1 MANERNALKAG
12 IFIVAAVVLAIG
24 VIVGIQGLEKFTR
37 PTVMR
42 SVQFEL
48 RDDLGG
54 LRVGDDVRVG
64 GFKVGVVRQ
73 IELMSDP
80 NRPAQEP
87 KIVVMFSMPSQYLV
101 RRDAKIAI
109 QGTVTGTSWLNFES
123 LGSGGEL
130 PVDEPLAGRPGM
142 MTQVLASLQEVVPQ
156 VQAVVAE
163 VRTRTVPLVNDTLS
177 RYGQA
182 ADHAGGLL
190 TDFRQRLPGMI
201 EKYDTVAD
209 RTAEMMVQ
217 VRDLIGDTKGD
228 FRGTMANLHT
238 ATGDFKD
245 KLPSLLDQADAVL
258 GRMTRLVEEISRTM
272 VDVQKTVTHTRD
284 LTESARNIIVGNRG
298 KFDGMIAAL
307 KTTADNLKGASAEI
321 RRSPWR
327 LLYKPGP
334 GEMANLN
341 LFDSARQF
349 ADGAGALNDAAVSLR
364 DALNNPD
371 ISKEDI
377 RKLMNQVDQSF
388 SHFQEVE
395 QKLWKSVEK

>member
-1 MANERNALKAG
+1 MADERNALKAG

-24 VIVGIQGLEKFTR
+24 VIVGIQGLEKFTQ

-48 RDDLGG
+48 QDDLGG

-80 NRPAQEP
+80 NRPTQEP
-87 KIVVMFSMPSQYLV
+87 KIVVMFSMPSRYVV

-123 LGSGGEL
+123 LGSGGDL

-156 VQAVVAE
+156 VQAVVAD
-163 VRTRTVPLVNDTLS
+163 VRTKTVPLVNDTLS

-209 RTAEMMVQ
+209 RTSEMMVQ
-217 VRDLIGDTKGD
+217 VRDLIGDTRGD
-228 FRGTMANLHT
+228 FRGTMANVR
-238 ATGDFKD
+238 AASGDFKD

-258 GRMTRLVEEISRTM
+258 KRMTTLVDEINKTM
-272 VDVQKTVTHTRD
+272 VDVQKTVAHTRD

-307 KTTADNLKGASAEI
+307 KMTADNLKGASAEI

-349 ADGAGALNDAAVSLR
+349 AEGAGALNDAAVSLR

-377 RKLMNQVDQSF
+377 QKLMNQVDQSF